1 MKLKSIFL
9 SVLSAMFMSM
19 GASAQG
25 DYYVKHGADVTV
37 NHGSHY
43 PIMVGV
49 SNVRGDQQKL
59 NGIASA
65 PRCQAYFD
73 KTSTVFEVKSGETV
87 TPLIAINGSW
97 MHGYVYV
104 DWNNNKQ
111 FDVNI
116 SGDGPYV
123 KEEGNE
129 LMCWSLYAKN
139 GDGNSG
145 WNSAGLNVS
154 GDVLAPGSF
163 RVPEGL
169 EVGSTYR
176 MRYCIMWNCIDPTG
190 ASYANYISD
199 GASIIDVTL
208 KISGVASGDEVYEYP
223 INEYTEPRL
232 NTTPDAASWNALPDG
247 LIATWGSRDVH
258 YKLHEVPQIT
268 QKNIATLYAWK
279 GERAN
284 IQAVLYS
291 KTDQGTLSVRMTE
304 WEKNGVATGI
314 NKAGEARFVNYV
326 ITDDFTSCGN
336 NSMGYPTWL
345 VADVIDQDKPHA
357 VPAMETRPVWCT
369 LEIPREI
376 EAGEYT
382 TKLEIVNAD
391 NQVVKSLNL
400 NIIVDSHSLPTVAE
414 QKFHLDFWQQPYAVS
429 RYYGVER
436 WSDEHLEALRPYL
449 AALGRAGQRVVS
461 AILFYEPWGEQTHD
475 LFDPMVQTTK
485 KSNGTWEYDYE
496 IFDKYVELCA
506 EYGIN
511 KQINCFSMLPWDMSF
526 RYFDEASSSYKTLT
540 TTYESTEYRELWT
553 NFLTAFKAHLQQKG
567 WFEKTV
573 IAVDERGEA
582 AMLKAYEIANGLGFK
597 MALAG
602 NYHSSLCDILH
613 DKCVQL
619 GQEHYITAAQLA
631 NRKAKNRVTTFYTS
645 CANSEP
651 NIYTNSYPAE
661 AAYLPIYAAKMNLDG
676 YLHWAWCNWDEDP
689 LIDSRYRK
697 FGSGDTYCYY
707 PGNRSSVRFERLIEG
722 IHQYEKVQILREE
735 YNDNPDKLYKLNTLL
750 GRFTGSVAGEE
761 CAALVDDLEA
771 FLNGLEVEVPEPPTI
786 ATGYYH
792 MISKATDRREHLYND
807 ATHTGN
813 DNRLTLQ
820 SDAMVNTNNGIWY
833 ITSLGGGKVGIK
845 NGDGNPIVAG
855 GSGASL
861 MGSYTQLT
869 IASTQEAN
877 SVCYYYFDS
886 ALNCANSSYSVNGV
900 HHLTTWAAG
909 PATANDNL
917 WRFEPVS
924 VEGKTIYEI
933 EVDHKDGY
941 VVYNNGTTVQ
951 NAFDG
956 GFFITDGAITEAQ
969 LSAAI
974 LGNDLKDGASIAIN
988 GNTITLSGVKPRI
1001 VKQDLYN
1008 TSKGDG
1014 VIPPYRI
1021 PGITTANNGRLIT
1034 AAARLVCGT
1043 DPGFGQVDVVC
1054 RTSDN
1059 NGETWSDMIEVAVGT
1074 GEESA
1079 ERNIFETAFGDPAIV
1094 ADRTSSEVL
1103 VIAVAGCTQ
1112 YGHSKTTRQNPNMI
1126 ATIHSTDNGN
1136 TWGTPV
1142 DVTEPI
1148 YSLFDSGNPMQAA
1161 FVGGGKVFQSRI
1173 VKKDKYY
1180 RLYAAMCAR
1189 PNGNRVIYSDDFG
1202 RTWHALGGASA
1213 LPAPGGD
1220 EPKCEELPDGR
1231 VILSSRATGGRIYNI
1246 YTYTN
1251 TLTAEG
1257 SWEGHVMSTFEGAG
1271 HSAGGNSTNGE
1282 ILIVPVVRNSDNS
1295 EMYLALQSL
1304 PTGSGRSN
1312 VGIFYKE
1319 LADASDINSVNALA
1333 TGWDG
1338 FFEVTTKSS
1347 AYSSMDLQ
1355 ADNRIGFI
1363 YEETLTGWGKR
1374 DNPVSTCFPNGE
1386 GQHNFDGF
1394 DNIYVAYD
1402 LEYLTG
1408 GAYSIKRNVD
1418 RREYIRNYFTAIT
1431 ADASDETKA
1440 VIAKALD
1447 ALSPEPTTQQID
1459 NLYNLK
1465 AVAEDGDATWYYIRF
1480 QEKRSSSNFAVNS
1493 WAYFGDNLRF
1503 SATQLKSDTQLWRTI
1518 PTGEGTYHI
1527 VSKTGKY
1534 LVPAS
1539 SITTS
1544 STQPTAAWTIE
1555 DSETQGLKVIYNGS
1569 VPCQMHALKTSALTN
1584 WGYDSQGTGTG
1595 ARKNDSGCNFEFVEA
1610 AKISDLTV
1618 FDADAGKV
1626 GYYTDDVIATYK
1638 EAAAAAM
1645 TAEQIAAAKA
1655 VVFAST
1661 ERNMPVSGKAYTFKN
1676 VQKDGTTV
1684 CWFVYNPSTGLIETT
1699 TTEANATPFVCRLL
1713 ANGKYVFVC
1722 NDGKYMTW
1730 RGGDTGNTGV
1740 RDTYDNTAAA
1750 YTDVT
1755 ISKMTTGGNITGDL
1769 SNTCYVN
1776 IYARRNA
1783 NGDGCVI
1790 IKKSDFSFDKSSAP
1804 YYTDAYSSAII
1815 MEEATYANTP
1825 KLNSVGQGELL
1836 SEDLH
1841 NTYMATFSAPFPT
1854 VTPEGVVAYFA
1865 TKDNEY
1871 VILNAIA
1878 ENEAIPANTGVIL
1891 VATENGNAVM
1901 LPAADETTATIDS
1914 NLFGHSA
1921 GADKSMNGV
1930 ANAYLLTNGA
1940 QGVGF
1945 YRCSGGTLSANKS
1958 YLQLESAQQ
1967 SLRMRIGDNT
1977 TGIESPVL
1985 DSEESM
1991 QIYDLMGRRVKNPEK
2006 GIYIV
2011 NGKKVIK

>member
-1 MKLKSIFL
+1 MKKRLSI
-9 SVLSAMFMSM
+9 
-19 GASAQG
+19 
-25 DYYVKHGADVTV
+25 
-37 NHGSHY
+37 
-43 PIMVGV
+43 
-49 SNVRGDQQKL
+49 
-59 NGIASA
+59 
-65 PRCQAYFD
+65 
-73 KTSTVFEVKSGETV
+73 
-87 TPLIAINGSW
+87 
-97 MHGYVYV
+97 
-104 DWNNNKQ
+104 
-111 FDVNI
+111 
-116 SGDGPYV
+116 
-123 KEEGNE
+123 
-129 LMCWSLYAKN
+129 LML
-139 GDGNSG
+139 
-145 WNSAGLNVS
+145 L
-154 GDVLAPGSF
+154 
-163 RVPEGL
+163 
-169 EVGSTYR
+169 
-176 MRYCIMWNCIDPTG
+176 
-190 ASYANYISD
+190 
-199 GASIIDVTL
+199 
-208 KISGVASGDEVYEYP
+208 VA
-223 INEYTEPRL
+223 
-232 NTTPDAASWNALPDG
+232 
-247 LIATWGSRDVH
+247 IAT
-258 YKLHEVPQIT
+258 
-268 QKNIATLYAWK
+268 
-279 GERAN
+279 
-284 IQAVLYS
+284 
-291 KTDQGTLSVRMTE
+291 
-304 WEKNGVATGI
+304 
-314 NKAGEARFVNYV
+314 
-326 ITDDFTSCGN
+326 
-336 NSMGYPTWL
+336 
-345 VADVIDQDKPHA
+345 
-357 VPAMETRPVWCT
+357 
-369 LEIPREI
+369 
-376 EAGEYT
+376 T
-382 TKLEIVNAD
+382 TMA
-391 NQVVKSLNL
+391 QV
-400 NIIVDSHSLPTVAE
+400 
-414 QKFHLDFWQQPYAVS
+414 
-429 RYYGVER
+429 
-436 WSDEHLEALRPYL
+436 
-449 AALGRAGQRVVS
+449 
-461 AILFYEPWGEQTHD
+461 
-475 LFDPMVQTTK
+475 
-485 KSNGTWEYDYE
+485 
-496 IFDKYVELCA
+496 
-506 EYGIN
+506 
-511 KQINCFSMLPWDMSF
+511 
-526 RYFDEASSSYKTLT
+526 
-540 TTYESTEYRELWT
+540 
-553 NFLTAFKAHLQQKG
+553 
-567 WFEKTV
+567 
-573 IAVDERGEA
+573 
-582 AMLKAYEIANGLGFK
+582 
-597 MALAG
+597 
-602 NYHSSLCDILH
+602 
-613 DKCVQL
+613 
-619 GQEHYITAAQLA
+619 
-631 NRKAKNRVTTFYTS
+631 
-645 CANSEP
+645 
-651 NIYTNSYPAE
+651 
-661 AAYLPIYAAKMNLDG
+661 
-676 YLHWAWCNWDEDP
+676 
-689 LIDSRYRK
+689 
-697 FGSGDTYCYY
+697 
-707 PGNRSSVRFERLIEG
+707 
-722 IHQYEKVQILREE
+722 
-735 YNDNPDKLYKLNTLL
+735 
-750 GRFTGSVAGEE
+750 
-761 CAALVDDLEA
+761 
-771 FLNGLEVEVPEPPTI
+771 
-786 ATGYYH
+786 ATGYYY
-792 MISKATDRREHLYND
+792 MSSKATDRHEHLYND

-813 DNRLTLQ
+813 GGRTTLQ
-820 SDAMVNTNNGIWY
+820 SDTKVTTNNGIWY
-833 ITSLGGGKVGIK
+833 ITNISDNKIGIK
-845 NGDGNPIVAG
+845 NGDGNPIVASG
-855 GSGASL
+855 GSTA
-861 MGSYTQLT
+861 GSYNELT
-869 IASTQEAN
+869 ISATTEAN
-877 SVCYYYFDS
+877 DKKYYYFDV
-886 ALNCANSSYSVNGV
+886 ALNCSKSGYSINGIN
-900 HHLTTWAAG
+900 HLTTWIDG
-909 PATANDNL
+909 GSTPNDNL
-917 WRFEPVS
+917 WCFEAVD
-924 VEGKTIYEI
+924 VEGKNIYEVI
-933 EVDHKDGY
+933 IDHEDGY

-956 GFFITDGAITEAQ
+956 GFFITDGAIIEAQ

-1112 YGHSKTTRQNPNMI
+1112 YGNSRTTRQNPNMI

-1173 VKKDKYY
+1173 VKKDNYY

-1231 VILSSRATGGRIYNI
+1231 VILSSRVTGGRIYNI

-1257 SWEGHVMSTFEGAG
+1257 SWEGDVMSTFEGAG
-1271 HSAGGNSTNGE
+1271 HTAGGNSTNGE
-1282 ILIVPVVRNSDNS
+1282 ILVVPVVRNSDNS

-1304 PTGSGRSN
+1304 PTGGGRSN

-1374 DNPVSTCFPNGE
+1374 NNPVSTCFPNGE

-1418 RREYIRNYFTAIT
+1418 RRTYIRNYFTAIT

-1440 VIAKALD
+1440 AIANALD

-1480 QEKRSSSNFAVNS
+1480 QEKRNSSNFAVNS

-1595 ARKNDSGCNFEFVEA
+1595 VRKNDSGCNFEFVEA

-1638 EAAAAAM
+1638 AAAAAAM

-1713 ANGKYVFVC
+1713 ENGKYVFVC

-1730 RGGDTGNTGV
+1730 RGGDAGNTGV

-1769 SNTCYVN
+1769 SKTCYVN

-1783 NGDGCVI
+1783 NGDGCVVI
-1790 IKKSDFSFDKSSAP
+1790 AKNGLAFDKSSAP
-1804 YYTDAYSSAII
+1804 YYNEAHSSAIL

-1967 SLRMRIGDNT
+1967 SLRMRISGT
-1977 TGIESPVL
+1977 TGVES
-1985 DSEESM
+1985 SEIDNENSM
-1991 QIYDLMGRRVKNPEK
+1991 QFYDLMGRCVKNPMR

-2011 NGKKVIK
+2011 NGKKIIK